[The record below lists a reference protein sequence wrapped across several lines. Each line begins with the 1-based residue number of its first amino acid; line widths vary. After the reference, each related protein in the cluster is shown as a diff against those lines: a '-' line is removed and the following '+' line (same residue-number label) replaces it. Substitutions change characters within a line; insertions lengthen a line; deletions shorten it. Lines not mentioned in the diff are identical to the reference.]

1 MNVKR
6 IEIISL
12 LILIISIIFIGCS
25 VQNNTVEN
33 AKSNEEVSIDKESTN
48 NADLSFVVLGDIH
61 DNTEN
66 FEKAIDDFYSINSNI
81 DALILNGDN
90 VDQGVDKQYTSLKN
104 SIIKKSKKLPETII
118 KNIGNHEFYNYDMDT
133 NSKEDIDSFT
143 KKYLEFS
150 ETEKVYHDN
159 WIKGYHFISLGSDNI
174 NSEDLNTTQASLS
187 EEQLSWLKE
196 KLSEDYQTGKP
207 IFVFL
212 HQPVTVDFFGRVWT
226 GVRQADELNDILSSY
241 PEVIIFSSHT
251 HKEFGDDSINENMP
265 FTMAYTGAVGYTFVN
280 DANEENGRRR
290 DNDCDNGIYIQVNGN
305 EVTLKGRD
313 IENHNWVYSKTLE
326 K

>member
-1 MNVKR
+1 MNIKR
-6 IEIISL
+6 ITLISF
-12 LILIISIIFIGCS
+12 LILIISIVFFECS
-25 VQNNTVEN
+25 VQNTNVEN
-33 AKSNEEVSIDKESTN
+33 TKSNLEVSIDKESTN

-143 KKYLEFS
+143 KKYLKFS

-159 WIKGYHFISLGSDNI
+159 WIKGYHFISLGSDNV

-196 KLSEDYQTGKP
+196 KLS
-207 IFVFL
+207 FL

-241 PEVIIFSSHT
+241 PEVIIFLSHT
-251 HKEFGDDSINENMP
+251 HKEFGDDSINENKP
-265 FTMAYTGAVGYTFVN
+265 FTMAYTGAVGYTLVN

-290 DNDCDNGIYIQVNGN
+290 DNDCDNGVYIQVNGN

-313 IENHNWVYSKTLE
+313 IENHNWVYSKILE

>member
-1 MNVKR
+1 MNIKR
-6 IEIISL
+6 ITLISF
-12 LILIISIIFIGCS
+12 LILIISIVFFECS
-25 VQNNTVEN
+25 VQNTNVEN
-33 AKSNEEVSIDKESTN
+33 TKSNLEVSIDKESTN

-143 KKYLEFS
+143 KKYLKFS

-159 WIKGYHFISLGSDNI
+159 WIKGYHFISLGSDNV

-187 EEQLSWLKE
+187 EEQLSWIKE
-196 KLSEDYQTGKP
+196 KLS
-207 IFVFL
+207 FL

-241 PEVIIFSSHT
+241 PEVIIFLSHT
-251 HKEFGDDSINENMP
+251 HKEFGDDSINENKP
-265 FTMAYTGAVGYTFVN
+265 FTMAYTGAVGYTLVN

-290 DNDCDNGIYIQVNGN
+290 DNDCDNGVYIQVNGN